1 MFNLNKIDTAKYIA
15 IDTETNDPRLKTH
28 GPGGFRKDG
37 FVAGIS
43 IATNNGLNEYLP
55 IKHEGGGNLD
65 KEKVIR
71 FIKYIYNKCEE
82 KRFPMIFANAMYDV
96 EWLYSLDNRLTLS
109 KYHRIF
115 DIQTIEHL
123 LDENK
128 LKYSLDSLAKFY
140 LRKSKYEVEL
150 EQAVL
155 ARFGK
160 RAKVKESL
168 WRLHA
173 NEVAEYAKADAQL
186 TLDIFLKQQIKIKKE
201 QIESIVDFESRLIPL
216 LFHMRKGGVRVN
228 ISRAEELYDELE
240 KKQKDHQL
248 ILNRLGG
255 SEVNVW
261 ANASLKQ
268 AYDNNSIQYNHTAK
282 GTPSFTASWLET
294 QTDDVSKTILQIRKL
309 DKIRNT
315 FIKNMILDKAKD
327 GRIYCSFNPMGTVT
341 GRFSSQYPNL
351 QQVPARDP
359 ELGPMIRSLF
369 LPEENHDWVACDYAQ
384 QEPRVLVHYA
394 SLKLMDSAMAMQKEY
409 FNNTKTDFHSMVAKM
424 ASIPRK
430 QAKTIN
436 LGLFY
441 GMGNKKL
448 AAELGLE
455 LDQAYELFNTYHSKV
470 PFVKELSKQVSHVAS
485 TRGYIKTLLGRKRRF
500 ELWEPRDEWGQK
512 AYPLSEA
519 YAKYP
524 KQELKRAYTHT
535 ALNALIQG
543 SSADITKSAMLK
555 IYEDGYLD
563 YIDLKLTIHDEL
575 DFSVDQLQQKCL
587 NEAIHIM
594 KNCVNISV
602 PLEVDVEKG
611 SNWGTA
617 K

>member
-15 IDTETNDPRLKTH
+15 IDTETHDPRLKTH

-43 IATNNGLNEYLP
+43 FATDNGLNEYLP
-55 IKHEGGGNLD
+55 INHQGGGNLD

-71 FIKYIYNKCEE
+71 YVYYIYNKCKE

-96 EWLYSLDNRLTLS
+96 EWLYSLDNRLALTKS
-109 KYHRIF
+109 HRIF

-150 EQAVL
+150 EHAVL
-155 ARFGK
+155 AKFGK

-186 TLDIFLKQQIKIKKE
+186 TLDIFLKQQTRIKRE
-201 QIESIVDFESRLIPL
+201 QVEGIVDFESRLIPL

-228 ISRAEELYDELE
+228 VSKAEEMYDQLE
-240 KKQKDHQL
+240 KKQQDHQS

-268 AYDNNSIQYNHTAK
+268 AYDNNSIKYNHTEK
-282 GTPSFTASWLET
+282 GTPSFTAGWLET

-315 FIKNMILDKAKD
+315 FIKNMILEKAND
-327 GRIYCSFNPMGTVT
+327 GRIFCSFNPMGTVT

-394 SLKLMDSAMAMQKEY
+394 SLKLMETALMMQKEY
-409 FNNTKTDFHSMVAKM
+409 LNNPRTDFHSMVANM

-448 AAELGLE
+448 ASELGLE
-455 LDQAYELFNTYHSKV
+455 QDQAYELFNNYHSKV
-470 PFVKELSKQVSHVAS
+470 PFVKELSKQVSHVAA
-485 TRGYIKTLLGRKRRF
+485 TRGI
-500 ELWEPRDEWGQK
+500 
-512 AYPLSEA
+512 
-519 YAKYP
+519 
-524 KQELKRAYTHT
+524 LKHY
-535 ALNALIQG
+535 
-543 SSADITKSAMLK
+543 
-555 IYEDGYLD
+555 
-563 YIDLKLTIHDEL
+563 
-575 DFSVDQLQQKCL
+575 
-587 NEAIHIM
+587 
-594 KNCVNISV
+594 
-602 PLEVDVEKG
+602 
-611 SNWGTA
+611 
-617 K
+617 